1 FDERNPELWYR
12 GKVLNF
18 PELVEARANEH
29 LDREI
34 TPDKCESRWA
44 ACQQAI
50 GVLAETIERAAP
62 DVAIVVGDDQHE
74 CFLEDNMPSI
84 GVYWGDTVDTVPS
97 AHESGEYAAA
107 APEYSRYPQVR
118 TTNPCAPE
126 LGRHIIGR
134 LIGEGFDPAHSRQLP
149 AGRHG
154 EHG

>member
-1 FDERNPELWYR
+1 MAEIVLGIGSSHAPQLALPPDQWWRRRQFDERNPELWYR

-18 PELVEARANEH
+18 PELVEARAEEP
-29 LDREI
+29 LAREI

-107 APEYSRYPQVR
+107 
-118 TTNPCAPE
+118 
-126 LGRHIIGR
+126 
-134 LIGEGFDPAHSRQLP
+134 
-149 AGRHG
+149 
-154 EHG
+154 